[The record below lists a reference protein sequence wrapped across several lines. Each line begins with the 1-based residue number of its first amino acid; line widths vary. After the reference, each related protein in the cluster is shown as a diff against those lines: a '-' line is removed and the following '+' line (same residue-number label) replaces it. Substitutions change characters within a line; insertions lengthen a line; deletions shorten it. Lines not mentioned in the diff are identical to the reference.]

1 LRLINPFVFI
11 KMKPASPKKVR
22 NSASRAQ
29 STRQRSPDSP
39 GRAHELE
46 EVLVSLQAENQQLQF
61 DIGDRDVEM
70 ERMKITL
77 FALNER
83 VAMVAALKQDGDE
96 QRTYLATSEYKRN
109 DL

>member
-1 LRLINPFVFI
+1 MYVVSGVI
-11 KMKPASPKKVR
+11 
-22 NSASRAQ
+22 
-29 STRQRSPDSP
+29 TRERI
-39 GRAHELE
+39 GRARASSSDDVMTSKQPSTAPQTGTLTMA
-46 EVLVSLQAENQQLQF
+46 SLQPENQQLQF

-83 VAMVAALKQDGDE
+83 VAMVAALNQDGDE